1 MDRLQ
6 AITEICDLIVEAA
19 QRNIGATRTIRGKK
33 RRRVSTGTLKDS
45 LNYSADFGS
54 AMVKIKFGAMGRA
67 KQYADVIEQ
76 GRRKDRKPPPYDEIA
91 KWIKEKPIKL
101 RNSKGAFVKTSKEA
115 IEAAAKRISWAISKR
130 GIEGIY
136 YYREAITSVM
146 ETHGDKFDAAIL
158 EMIKIKINNIKW
170 Q

>member
-1 MDRLQ
+1 
-6 AITEICDLIVEAA
+6 
-19 QRNIGATRTIRGKK
+19 
-33 RRRVSTGTLKDS
+33 
-45 LNYSADFGS
+45 
-54 AMVKIKFGAMGRA
+54 
-67 KQYADVIEQ
+67 
-76 GRRKDRKPPPYDEIA
+76 
-91 KWIKEKPIKL
+91 L

-115 IEAAAKRISWAISKR
+115 IEAAAKRISWSISKR

-136 YYREAITSVM
+136 YYRDAITDVL